1 MKEVMILAAR
11 RTPVGGFGGGLSSKN
26 AVELGSLAI
35 SAALESAGIS
45 PEQVDE
51 VVFGNVLQAG
61 LGQSPA
67 RQAAIGAKIPVT
79 ADATTVNK
87 VCSSGLKATTIGA
100 QQIQLGI
107 AEIVVTGGM
116 ESMSNTPHYAFLRNG
131 MRFGHAEM
139 KDGMLLDG
147 LWDPYFDF
155 HMGNAAEMTV
165 RKFNLSR
172 EAQDKFAMESYARA
186 KKAMEK
192 GCFTNEIVSVPVQTK
207 KGTVIVEAD
216 EDVLKVIPEKVPMLK
231 PSFEEEGTITA
242 ANASN
247 LNDGAAAL
255 VLASADAAAR
265 MKLKPIAK
273 ILGFADA
280 AHEPEAFATAPSKA
294 LPLALNRAG
303 LTLDDID
310 LFELNEAYAAVI
322 LANQKLLGLD
332 LNKVNIYGGA
342 IAIGHPIGA
351 SGARILTTLVHAL
364 EQEGKRYGAAA
375 ICNGGGG
382 ATAIIIERL

>member
-11 RTPVGGFGGGLSSKN
+11 RTPVGGFGGSLSSMS

-35 SAALESAGIS
+35 SAAMESAGVL
-45 PEQVDE
+45 PEKVDE

-67 RQAAIGAKIPVT
+67 RQAALGAKIPVT
-79 ADATTVNK
+79 SDATTINK
-87 VCSSGLKATTIGA
+87 VCSSGLKSTAIGA
-100 QQIQLGI
+100 QQIQLGL

-131 MRFGHAEM
+131 MRFGNSEL

-165 RKFNLSR
+165 REFELSR
-172 EAQDKFAMESYARA
+172 EAQDEYALESYARA
-186 KKAMEK
+186 KKAMEN
-192 GCFTNEIVSVPVQTK
+192 GSFTNEIVPVQIQTK
-207 KGTVIVEAD
+207 KGVVTVETD
-216 EDVLKVIPEKVPMLK
+216 EDILKVIPEKVPLLK

-255 VLASADAAAR
+255 VLASAEATER
-265 MKLKPIAK
+265 LHLKPIAK

-280 AHEPEAFATAPSKA
+280 AHEPEAFATAPSRA
-294 LPLALNRAG
+294 LPLALKRAG
-303 LTLDDID
+303 LTLDKID
-310 LFELNEAYAAVI
+310 LFELNEAYAAVV
-322 LANQKLLGLD
+322 LANKELLGLE

-364 EQEGKRYGAAA
+364 EREGKRYGAAA

-382 ATAIIIERL
+382 ATAMVIERL